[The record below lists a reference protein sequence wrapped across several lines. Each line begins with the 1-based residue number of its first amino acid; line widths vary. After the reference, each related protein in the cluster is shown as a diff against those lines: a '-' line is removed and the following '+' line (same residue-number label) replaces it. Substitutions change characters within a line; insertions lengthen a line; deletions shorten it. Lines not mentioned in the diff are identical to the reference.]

1 MAFLHGRVLELVPC
15 LVGMAA
21 DALFAAGVG
30 GARK

>member
-1 MAFLHGRVLELVPC
+1 MVFLRGRALELVPC

-30 GARK
+30 GAWK